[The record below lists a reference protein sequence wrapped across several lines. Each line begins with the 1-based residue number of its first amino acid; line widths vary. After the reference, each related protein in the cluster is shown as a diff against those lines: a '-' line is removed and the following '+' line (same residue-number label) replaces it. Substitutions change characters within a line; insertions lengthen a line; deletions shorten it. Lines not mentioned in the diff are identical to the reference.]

1 MAIFPGS
8 IFSEEARHDK
18 REQEKDRRARYS
30 VGGGGVAGGAKGG
43 TRKPPPRRLPIGSNS
58 TGHYSTPISVPQNN
72 PGPIQPVAPPSIEQY
87 LGGDTTY
94 QQQLRGFGKSLA
106 DFLAAQKLQNSK
118 ITQDYA
124 AAQRAMNQQKVGDLK
139 DIEND
144 FASRGL
150 LSSGLYAGAVGDYN
164 TDFLQKLGQLTTQ
177 EKRSLADLLTQKT
190 NFISQQKLDQQKAR
204 EGAINRRAAKF
215 GLG

>member
-1 MAIFPGS
+1 MASAI
-8 IFSEEARHDK
+8 
-18 REQEKDRRARYS
+18 
-30 VGGGGVAGGAKGG
+30 GGIAGGAFTSPISGVAGGAKGS
-43 TRKPPPRRLPIGSNS
+43 TKKPPPRPPIPIGSNS
-58 TGHYSTPISVPQNN
+58 TGHYSTPIPVPQNN
-72 PGPIQPVAPPSIEQY
+72 PGPIQPVVPSIQQY

-94 QQQLRGFGKSLA
+94 QQQLQGFGKSLA

-124 AAQRAMNQQKVGDLK
+124 SAQRAMNQQKVTDLK

-164 TDFLQKLGQLTTQ
+164 TDFLDKLGQLTTQ
-177 EKRSLADLLTQKT
+177 EKRSIADLLTQKT
-190 NFISQQKLDQQKAR
+190 NFTSQQNLDKQKAR
-204 EGAINRRAAKF
+204 EDAINRRAAKF